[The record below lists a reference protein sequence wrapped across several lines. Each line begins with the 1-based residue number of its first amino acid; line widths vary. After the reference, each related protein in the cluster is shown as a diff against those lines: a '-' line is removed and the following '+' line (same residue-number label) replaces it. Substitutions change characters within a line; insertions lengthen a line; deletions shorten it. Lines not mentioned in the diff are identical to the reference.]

1 RLFKDLLA
9 PTPLSTSCQPPGPVS
24 FLDTCPSFLAFS
36 LLIPSL
42 APPSLRYDL
51 LKSSL
56 YKSGVVKESIP
67 NNLLMG
73 ATAGTIATTVC
84 YPLDTVRRRMQMKG
98 KVYSNTM
105 DAFVTMART
114 EGARGF
120 YRGWWANTLKVVP
133 QNSIRFVAYEF
144 FKSMGI
150 KAKWP
155 CFYSLVPH
163 LNLPFPEYLTTHWY
177 QLFTMTVADRV
188 LPLFRRMMS
197 TASPPRKVTVL
208 GAAGGIGNPLSLLLK
223 MNPLITDLALY
234 DVTGMPGV
242 VADLSHI
249 CTRTKV
255 RSYLGPYELPD
266 ALRGSHVVLVLA
278 GVPYRSSMGDEDR
291 FCMNAGIVRG
301 LCESIAKHCPEA
313 VIGVITNPLNATVP
327 IAAEAMA
334 GAGKYDARRLLGITS
349 LHSVR
354 AIALLAEA
362 TGLKATDLSVP
373 VVGGSRDNTIV
384 PLFSQVCVYL
394 RPCFESTK
402 RSISI
407 PVLSR
412 LKEVSPSLF

>member
-1 RLFKDLLA
+1 
-9 PTPLSTSCQPPGPVS
+9 
-24 FLDTCPSFLAFS
+24 
-36 LLIPSL
+36 
-42 APPSLRYDL
+42 
-51 LKSSL
+51 
-56 YKSGVVKESIP
+56 
-67 NNLLMG
+67 
-73 ATAGTIATTVC
+73 
-84 YPLDTVRRRMQMKG
+84 
-98 KVYSNTM
+98 
-105 DAFVTMART
+105 
-114 EGARGF
+114 
-120 YRGWWANTLKVVP
+120 
-133 QNSIRFVAYEF
+133 
-144 FKSMGI
+144 
-150 KAKWP
+150 
-155 CFYSLVPH
+155 
-163 LNLPFPEYLTTHWY
+163 
-177 QLFTMTVADRV
+177 MTVADRV

-384 PLFSQVCVYL
+384 PLFSQCISPIVPFVAPSHTCRHFPPPRLSARPSFLLPPRHSPLACLLVSLTLAPVQATPCVSLCEKERVNVEAPYK
-394 RPCFESTK
+394 T
-402 RSISI
+402 
-407 PVLSR
+407 LS
-412 LKEVSPSLF
+412 VP